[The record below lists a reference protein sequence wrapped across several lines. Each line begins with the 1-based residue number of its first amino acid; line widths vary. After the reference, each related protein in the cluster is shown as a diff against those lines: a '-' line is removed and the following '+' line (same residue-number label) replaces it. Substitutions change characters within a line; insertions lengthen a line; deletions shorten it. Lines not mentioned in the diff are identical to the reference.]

1 MLRLGAA
8 WRKPRAPPS
17 LWVVAAFLVTV
28 ALLFTSFQYCFI
40 QSLVEVSRE
49 KEKQVPSTR
58 GLAVTIPLSAGWRGC
73 VGGGD
78 PLQIRQR
85 WCSDETL
92 ASFNSDDFRRD
103 CCQGEARFETPR
115 PLSKLLLL
123 QLKVD
128 KRMAPAAAH
137 SSRAEKAWSGGRERR
152 GRCCFV
158 HSAVGCRS
166 LSLPPPSRPGW
177 RAWCLEPLQAG
188 GAVLGRQGRWPGLSQ
203 PLSHCAGFTP
213 GRLPLVLL
221 LAEHLVRGET
231 GSPGGF
237 TTH

>member
-1 MLRLGAA
+1 MPRLT
-8 WRKPRAPPS
+8 RLSKRLLPRRS
-17 LWVVAAFLVTV
+17 
-28 ALLFTSFQYCFI
+28 
-40 QSLVEVSRE
+40 
-49 KEKQVPSTR
+49 
-58 GLAVTIPLSAGWRGC
+58 
-73 VGGGD
+73 
-78 PLQIRQR
+78 QIR
-85 WCSDETL
+85 
-92 ASFNSDDFRRD
+92 N
-103 CCQGEARFETPR
+103 PR

-128 KRMAPAAAH
+128 KRMAPVAAH
-137 SSRAEKAWSGGRERR
+137 STRAEKAWSRTGGRR

-166 LSLPPPSRPGW
+166 LSLPPPSQPEW

-188 GAVLGRQGRWPGLSQ
+188 GAVRGRQGRWPGLSQ
-203 PLSHCAGFTP
+203 SPGHCAGFTP

-221 LAEHLVRGET
+221 LAEHLVCGET